1 MNFLERLEMLMASR
15 GINKKELAEASKIPL
30 STVYSWWKKGWEG
43 ITLPTLRLL
52 CDYFGCTLDW
62 ICGDEEESESM
73 VLFLSDEKQLVSAYR
88 AADPA
93 IQAAVLKLLDLQ
105 KNTTAQSAM

>member
-15 GINKKELAEASKIPL
+15 EINKKELAESSKIPL

-43 ITLPTLRLL
+43 ITLPNLRLL

-62 ICGDEEESESM
+62 LCGDEEENESM
-73 VLFLSDEKQLVSAYR
+73 VIFLPEEKQIISAFR
-88 AADPA
+88 AADPGT
-93 IQAAVLKLLDLQ
+93 QAAVRKLLDIAPP
-105 KNTTAQSAM
+105 TAEQSAM

>member
-15 GINKKELAEASKIPL
+15 GINKKELAESSRIPL

-43 ITLPTLRLL
+43 ITLPNLRLL

-62 ICGDEEESESM
+62 ICGDDEESESM
-73 VLFLSDEKQLVSAYR
+73 VLYSADEKQLISAYR
-88 AADPA
+88 CADPA

-105 KNTTAQSAM
+105 KNTSVQSAM